1 MAKLLIM
8 SIVSFCFIFLLLLF
22 FRYILKRYF
31 NYMLNYKVWYLT
43 LLAGLI
49 PFIPIKFSFF
59 KFNNLNN
66 QEPTVESNSHN
77 LNPNINTT
85 KPVHEF
91 TTDIHKINWD
101 SIDNICTVIWIVLVI
116 ILSFKFLNSL
126 LYLKYLKKQSLY
138 LNEKEKDKINKILF
152 NHQYKRNIVIRKAE
166 SIHSPIT
173 FWYGK
178 YIILIP
184 SLYFKSIND
193 KKLKYIILHEYAHAK
208 NRDTLHLI
216 IFHIFSI
223 AMSYNPL
230 IQIVKRKMIHD
241 NEVEADRF
249 VLNNINK
256 NEFKSYAEAIMDSV
270 LKTPFF
276 NKNILSHSFNG
287 KKSLLKRRLINIKEA
302 NLKKQSKLILI
313 FVCIF
318 TFFIMIIQSQF
329 LMGQSLTD
337 YNYKK
342 PLQSDYQ
349 ILDESKNFGS
359 NSGSFVMYSMK
370 KDKYYIYNEKE
381 SRKRYSP
388 DSTYKIYL
396 ALFGLDRHIIS
407 DKNSRMLWNH
417 NHYPFD
423 SWNKDQD
430 LNTAI
435 QNSVNWYFER
445 ISNQISK
452 NYTYDQLKQLNYGNK
467 NLGSYK
473 AYWLE
478 DSFKISN
485 LEQVIVLKNMMEQNN
500 HFSKNEKKQLSSSL
514 LIRKNENYAL
524 YGKTGTGIVNG
535 KYNNGWF
542 VGYVITNHDKYYF
555 STHLSDE
562 KASGENAKLIN
573 EKILKEMGVL
583 NGQ

>member
-91 TTDIHKINWD
+91 TTDIYKFNWD

-256 NEFKSYAEAIMDSV
+256 NEFKFYAEAIMDSV
-270 LKTPFF
+270 LKTSFF

-287 KKSLLKRRLINIKEA
+287 KKSLLKRRLINIKEG

-313 FVCIF
+313 FICIF

-407 DKNSRMLWNH
+407 DKNSRMSWNH

-445 ISNQISK
+445 ISNQLSK
-452 NYTYDQLKQLNYGNK
+452 NYTSDQLKQLNYGNK

-478 DSFKISN
+478 DSLKISN

-514 LIRKNENYAL
+514 LIRKNENYEL

-562 KASGENAKLIN
+562 KASGENAKFIN

>member
-91 TTDIHKINWD
+91 TTDIHKFNWD

-193 KKLKYIILHEYAHAK
+193 KKLKYVILHEYAHAK

-256 NEFKSYAEAIMDSV
+256 YEFKSYAEAIMDSV
-270 LKTPFF
+270 LKTSFF

-313 FVCIF
+313 FICIF

-407 DKNSRMLWNH
+407 DKNSRMSWNH

-445 ISNQISK
+445 ISNQLSK
-452 NYTYDQLKQLNYGNK
+452 NYTSDQLKQLNYGNK

-478 DSFKISN
+478 DSLKISN

-514 LIRKNENYAL
+514 LIRKNENYEL

>member
-49 PFIPIKFSFF
+49 PFIPIKFSLF

-91 TTDIHKINWD
+91 TTDIHKFNWD

-138 LNEKEKDKINKILF
+138 LNEKEKNKINKILF

-166 SIHSPIT
+166 SIHSPTT

-216 IFHIFSI
+216 IFNIFSI

-241 NEVEADRF
+241 NEVEADKF

-313 FVCIF
+313 FICIF

-407 DKNSRMLWNH
+407 DKNSRMSWNH

-445 ISNQISK
+445 ISNQLSK
-452 NYTYDQLKQLNYGNK
+452 NYTSDQLKQLNYGNK

-478 DSFKISN
+478 DSLKISN

-514 LIRKNENYAL
+514 LIRKNENYEL

>member
-91 TTDIHKINWD
+91 TTDIHKFNWD

-270 LKTPFF
+270 LKTSFF

-287 KKSLLKRRLINIKEA
+287 KKSLLKRRLINIKEG

-313 FVCIF
+313 FICIF

-407 DKNSRMLWNH
+407 DKNSRMSWNH

-445 ISNQISK
+445 ISNQLSK
-452 NYTYDQLKQLNYGNK
+452 NYTFDQLKQLNYGNK

-478 DSFKISN
+478 DSLKISN

-514 LIRKNENYAL
+514 LIRKNENYEL

>member
-49 PFIPIKFSFF
+49 PFIPIKFSLF

-85 KPVHEF
+85 KPIHEF
-91 TTDIHKINWD
+91 TTDIHKFNWD

-138 LNEKEKDKINKILF
+138 LNEKEKNKINKILF

-166 SIHSPIT
+166 SIHSPTT
-173 FWYGK
+173 FWYVK

-216 IFHIFSI
+216 IFNIFSI

-230 IQIVKRKMIHD
+230 IQIVKRKIIHD

-313 FVCIF
+313 FICIF

-407 DKNSRMLWNH
+407 DKNSRMSWNH

-452 NYTYDQLKQLNYGNK
+452 NYTSDQLKRLNYGNK

-478 DSFKISN
+478 DSLKISN

-514 LIRKNENYAL
+514 LIRKNENYEL

>member
-66 QEPTVESNSHN
+66 QAPTVESNSHN

-91 TTDIHKINWD
+91 TTDIHKFDWD

-270 LKTPFF
+270 LKTSFF

-287 KKSLLKRRLINIKEA
+287 KKSLLKRRLINIKEG

-313 FVCIF
+313 FICIF

-407 DKNSRMLWNH
+407 DKNSRMSWNH

-445 ISNQISK
+445 ISNQLSK
-452 NYTYDQLKQLNYGNK
+452 NYTSDQLKQLNYGNK

-478 DSFKISN
+478 DSLKISN

-514 LIRKNENYAL
+514 LIRKNENYEL

-562 KASGENAKLIN
+562 KASGENAKFIN

>member
-184 SLYFKSIND
+184 ILYFKSIND

-478 DSFKISN
+478 DSLKISN

>member
-66 QEPTVESNSHN
+66 QAPTVESNSHN

-91 TTDIHKINWD
+91 TTDIHKFDWD

-138 LNEKEKDKINKILF
+138 LNKKEKNKINKILF

-166 SIHSPIT
+166 SIHSPTT

-270 LKTPFF
+270 LKTSFF

-287 KKSLLKRRLINIKEA
+287 KKSLLKRRLINIKEG

-313 FVCIF
+313 FICIF

-407 DKNSRMLWNH
+407 DKNSRMSWNH

-445 ISNQISK
+445 ISNQLSK
-452 NYTYDQLKQLNYGNK
+452 NYTSDQLKQLNYGNK

-478 DSFKISN
+478 DSLKISN

-514 LIRKNENYAL
+514 LIRKNENYEL

-562 KASGENAKLIN
+562 KASGENAKFIN

>member
-91 TTDIHKINWD
+91 TTDIHKFNWD

-270 LKTPFF
+270 LKTSFF

-287 KKSLLKRRLINIKEA
+287 KKSLLKRRLINIKEG

-313 FVCIF
+313 FICIF

-407 DKNSRMLWNH
+407 DKNSRMSWNH

-423 SWNKDQD
+423 SWKKDQD

-445 ISNQISK
+445 ISNQLSK
-452 NYTYDQLKQLNYGNK
+452 NYTSDQLKQLNYGNK

-478 DSFKISN
+478 DSLKISN

-514 LIRKNENYAL
+514 LIRKNENYEL

>member
-91 TTDIHKINWD
+91 TTDIHKFNWD

-152 NHQYKRNIVIRKAE
+152 NHQYKRNIVIRKAD

-270 LKTPFF
+270 LKTSFF

-287 KKSLLKRRLINIKEA
+287 KKSLLKRRLINIKEG

-313 FVCIF
+313 FICIF

-407 DKNSRMLWNH
+407 DKNSRMSWNH

-445 ISNQISK
+445 ISNQLSK
-452 NYTYDQLKQLNYGNK
+452 NYTSDQLKQLNYGNK

-478 DSFKISN
+478 DSLKISN

-514 LIRKNENYAL
+514 LIRKNENYEL

-562 KASGENAKLIN
+562 KASGENAKFIN

>member
-91 TTDIHKINWD
+91 TTDIHKFNWD

-270 LKTPFF
+270 LKTSFF

-287 KKSLLKRRLINIKEA
+287 KKSLLKRRLINIKEG

-313 FVCIF
+313 FICIF

-349 ILDESKNFGS
+349 ILDESENFGS

-407 DKNSRMLWNH
+407 DKNSRMSWNH

-445 ISNQISK
+445 ISNQLSK
-452 NYTYDQLKQLNYGNK
+452 NYTSDQLKQLNYGNK

-478 DSFKISN
+478 DSLKISN

-514 LIRKNENYAL
+514 LIRKNENYEL

-562 KASGENAKLIN
+562 KASGENAKFIN

>member
-66 QEPTVESNSHN
+66 QEPTVESTSHN

-91 TTDIHKINWD
+91 TTDIHKFNWD

-256 NEFKSYAEAIMDSV
+256 YEFKSYAEAIMDSV
-270 LKTPFF
+270 LKTSFF

-313 FVCIF
+313 FICIF

-407 DKNSRMLWNH
+407 DKNSRMSWNH

-445 ISNQISK
+445 ISNQLSK
-452 NYTYDQLKQLNYGNK
+452 NYTSDQLKQLNYGNK

-478 DSFKISN
+478 DSLKISN

-514 LIRKNENYAL
+514 LIRKNENYEL

>member
-8 SIVSFCFIFLLLLF
+8 SVVSFCFIFLLLVF

-49 PFIPIKFSFF
+49 PFIPIKFSLF

-91 TTDIHKINWD
+91 TTDIHKFNWD

-138 LNEKEKDKINKILF
+138 LNEKEKNKINKILF

-166 SIHSPIT
+166 SIHSPTT

-216 IFHIFSI
+216 IFNIFSI

-313 FVCIF
+313 FICIF

-407 DKNSRMLWNH
+407 DKNSRMSWNH

-452 NYTYDQLKQLNYGNK
+452 NYTSDQLKQLNYGNK

-478 DSFKISN
+478 DSLKISN

-514 LIRKNENYAL
+514 LIRKNENYEL

>member
-91 TTDIHKINWD
+91 TTDIHKFNWD

-270 LKTPFF
+270 LKTSFF

-287 KKSLLKRRLINIKEA
+287 KKSLLKRRLINIKEG

-313 FVCIF
+313 FICIF
-318 TFFIMIIQSQF
+318 TFFITIIQSQF

-407 DKNSRMLWNH
+407 DKNSRMSWNH

-445 ISNQISK
+445 ISNQLSK
-452 NYTYDQLKQLNYGNK
+452 NYTSDQLKQLNYGNK

-478 DSFKISN
+478 DSLKISN

-514 LIRKNENYAL
+514 LIRKNENYEL

-562 KASGENAKLIN
+562 KASGENAKFIN

>member
-91 TTDIHKINWD
+91 TTDIHKFNWD

-256 NEFKSYAEAIMDSV
+256 YEFKSYAEAIMDSV
-270 LKTPFF
+270 LKTSFF

-313 FVCIF
+313 FICIF

-407 DKNSRMLWNH
+407 DKNSRMSWNH

-423 SWNKDQD
+423 PWNKDQD

-445 ISNQISK
+445 ISNQLSK
-452 NYTYDQLKQLNYGNK
+452 NYTSDQLKQLNYGNK

-478 DSFKISN
+478 DSLKISN

-514 LIRKNENYAL
+514 LIRKNENYEL

>member
-91 TTDIHKINWD
+91 TTDIHKFNWD

-256 NEFKSYAEAIMDSV
+256 YEFKSYAEAIMDSV
-270 LKTPFF
+270 LKTSFF

-313 FVCIF
+313 FICIF

-407 DKNSRMLWNH
+407 DKNSRMSWNH

-423 SWNKDQD
+423 SWNKDQN

-445 ISNQISK
+445 ISNQLSK
-452 NYTYDQLKQLNYGNK
+452 NYTSDQLKQLNYGNK

-478 DSFKISN
+478 DSLKISN

-514 LIRKNENYAL
+514 LIRKNENYEL

>member
-49 PFIPIKFSFF
+49 PFIPIKFSLF
-59 KFNNLNN
+59 KFNNVNN
-66 QEPTVESNSHN
+66 QAPTVESKSHE
-77 LNPNINTT
+77 LNHNINTT
-85 KPVHEF
+85 KPIQEF
-91 TTDIHKINWD
+91 TTDIHKFNWD

-256 NEFKSYAEAIMDSV
+256 YEFKSYAEAIMDSV
-270 LKTPFF
+270 LKTSFF

-313 FVCIF
+313 FICIF

-407 DKNSRMLWNH
+407 DKNSRMSWNH

-445 ISNQISK
+445 ISNQLSK
-452 NYTYDQLKQLNYGNK
+452 NYTSDQLKQLNYGNK

-478 DSFKISN
+478 DSLKISN

-514 LIRKNENYAL
+514 LIRKNENYEL

>member
-49 PFIPIKFSFF
+49 PFIPIKFPFF

-91 TTDIHKINWD
+91 TTDIHKFNWD

-270 LKTPFF
+270 LKTSFF

-287 KKSLLKRRLINIKEA
+287 KKSLLKRRLINIKEG

-313 FVCIF
+313 FICIF

-407 DKNSRMLWNH
+407 DKNSRMSWNH

-445 ISNQISK
+445 ISNQLSK
-452 NYTYDQLKQLNYGNK
+452 NYTSDQLKQLNYGNK

-478 DSFKISN
+478 DSLKISN

-514 LIRKNENYAL
+514 LIRKNENYEL

-562 KASGENAKLIN
+562 KASGENAKFIN

>member
-8 SIVSFCFIFLLLLF
+8 SIVSFCFIFLLLVF

-49 PFIPIKFSFF
+49 PFIPIKFSLF

-91 TTDIHKINWD
+91 TTDIHKFNWD

-138 LNEKEKDKINKILF
+138 LNEKEKNKINKILF

-166 SIHSPIT
+166 SIHSPTT

-184 SLYFKSIND
+184 SLYFKNIND

-216 IFHIFSI
+216 IFNIFSI

-313 FVCIF
+313 FICIF

-407 DKNSRMLWNH
+407 DKNSRMSWNH

-452 NYTYDQLKQLNYGNK
+452 NYTSDQLKQLNYGNK

-478 DSFKISN
+478 DSLKISN

-514 LIRKNENYAL
+514 LIRKNENYEL

>member
-91 TTDIHKINWD
+91 TTDIHKFNWD

-249 VLNNINK
+249 VINNINK

-270 LKTPFF
+270 LKTSFF

-287 KKSLLKRRLINIKEA
+287 KKSLLKRRLINIKEG

-313 FVCIF
+313 FICIF

-407 DKNSRMLWNH
+407 DKNSRMSWNH

-445 ISNQISK
+445 ISNQLSK
-452 NYTYDQLKQLNYGNK
+452 NYTSDQLKQLNYGNK

-478 DSFKISN
+478 DSLKISN

-514 LIRKNENYAL
+514 LIRKNENYEL

-562 KASGENAKLIN
+562 KASGENAKFIN

>member
-91 TTDIHKINWD
+91 TTDIHKFNWD

-193 KKLKYIILHEYAHAK
+193 KKLKCIILHEYAHAK

-256 NEFKSYAEAIMDSV
+256 YEFKSYAEAIMDSV
-270 LKTPFF
+270 LKTSFF

-313 FVCIF
+313 FICIF

-407 DKNSRMLWNH
+407 DKNSRMSWNH

-445 ISNQISK
+445 ISNQLSK
-452 NYTYDQLKQLNYGNK
+452 NYTSDQLKQLNYGNK

-478 DSFKISN
+478 DSLKISN

-514 LIRKNENYAL
+514 LIRKNENYEL

>member
-8 SIVSFCFIFLLLLF
+8 SVVSFCFIFLLLVF

-31 NYMLNYKVWYLT
+31 NYSLNYKVWYLT
-43 LLAGLI
+43 VLAGLI
-49 PFIPIKFSFF
+49 PFIPIKFSFI
-59 KFNNLNN
+59 KFNNVNN
-66 QEPTVESNSHN
+66 QAPTVESKSHD
-77 LNPNINTT
+77 LNHNIITT
-85 KPVHEF
+85 KPVQEF
-91 TTDIHKINWD
+91 ATDIHKFNWD

-138 LNEKEKDKINKILF
+138 LNEKEKNKINKILF

-166 SIHSPIT
+166 SIHSPTT

-216 IFHIFSI
+216 IFNIFSI

-230 IQIVKRKMIHD
+230 IQIVKRKIIHD

-313 FVCIF
+313 FICIF

-407 DKNSRMLWNH
+407 DKNSRMSWNH

-452 NYTYDQLKQLNYGNK
+452 NYTSDQLKRLNYGNK

-478 DSFKISN
+478 DSLKISN

-514 LIRKNENYAL
+514 LIRKNENYEL

>member
-91 TTDIHKINWD
+91 TTDIHKFNWD

-256 NEFKSYAEAIMDSV
+256 YEFKSYAEAIMDSV
-270 LKTPFF
+270 LKTSFF

-302 NLKKQSKLILI
+302 NLKKRSKLILI
-313 FVCIF
+313 FICIF

-407 DKNSRMLWNH
+407 DKNSRMSWNH

-445 ISNQISK
+445 ISNQLSK
-452 NYTYDQLKQLNYGNK
+452 NYTSDQLKQLNYGNK

-478 DSFKISN
+478 DSLKISN

-514 LIRKNENYAL
+514 LIRKNENYEL

>member
-318 TFFIMIIQSQF
+318 TFFIMIIQTQF

-478 DSFKISN
+478 DSLKISN

>member
-91 TTDIHKINWD
+91 TTDIHKFNWD

-193 KKLKYIILHEYAHAK
+193 KKLKYIMLHEYAHAK

-256 NEFKSYAEAIMDSV
+256 YEFKSYAEAIMDSV
-270 LKTPFF
+270 LKTSFF

-313 FVCIF
+313 FICIF

-407 DKNSRMLWNH
+407 DKNSRMSWNH

-445 ISNQISK
+445 ISNQLSK
-452 NYTYDQLKQLNYGNK
+452 NYTSDQLKQLNYGNK

-478 DSFKISN
+478 DSLKISN

-514 LIRKNENYAL
+514 LIRKNENYEL

>member
-91 TTDIHKINWD
+91 TTDIHKFNWD

-256 NEFKSYAEAIMDSV
+256 YEFKSYAEAIMDSV
-270 LKTPFF
+270 LKTSFF

-313 FVCIF
+313 FICIF
-318 TFFIMIIQSQF
+318 TFFIIIIQSQF

-407 DKNSRMLWNH
+407 DKNSRMSWNH

-445 ISNQISK
+445 ISNQLSK
-452 NYTYDQLKQLNYGNK
+452 NYTSDQLKQLNYGNK

-478 DSFKISN
+478 DSLKISN

-514 LIRKNENYAL
+514 LIRKNENYEL

>member
-22 FRYILKRYF
+22 VRYILKRYF

-91 TTDIHKINWD
+91 TTDIHKFNWD

-256 NEFKSYAEAIMDSV
+256 YEFKSYAEAIMDSV
-270 LKTPFF
+270 LKTSFF

-313 FVCIF
+313 FICIF

-407 DKNSRMLWNH
+407 DKNSRMSWNH

-445 ISNQISK
+445 ISNQLSK
-452 NYTYDQLKQLNYGNK
+452 NYTSDQLKQLNYGNK

-478 DSFKISN
+478 DSLKISN

-514 LIRKNENYAL
+514 LIRKNENYEL

>member
-91 TTDIHKINWD
+91 TTDIHKFNWD

-256 NEFKSYAEAIMDSV
+256 YEFKSYAEAIMDSV
-270 LKTPFF
+270 LKTSFF

-313 FVCIF
+313 FICIF

-407 DKNSRMLWNH
+407 DKNSRMSWNH
-417 NHYPFD
+417 NHYPY
-423 SWNKDQD
+423 KDQD

-445 ISNQISK
+445 ISNQLSK
-452 NYTYDQLKQLNYGNK
+452 NYTSDQLKQLNYGNK

-478 DSFKISN
+478 DSLKISN

-514 LIRKNENYAL
+514 LIRKNENYEL

>member
-1 MAKLLIM
+1 
-8 SIVSFCFIFLLLLF
+8 VF

-31 NYMLNYKVWYLT
+31 NYSLNYKVWYLT
-43 LLAGLI
+43 MLAGLI
-49 PFIPIKFSFF
+49 PFIPIKFSFI
-59 KFNNLNN
+59 KFNNVNN
-66 QEPTVESNSHN
+66 QAPTVESKSHD
-77 LNPNINTT
+77 LNHNINTT
-85 KPVHEF
+85 KPIQEF
-91 TTDIHKINWD
+91 TTDIHKFNWD

-166 SIHSPIT
+166 SIHSPTT

-216 IFHIFSI
+216 IFNIFSI

-313 FVCIF
+313 FICIF

-407 DKNSRMLWNH
+407 DKNSRMSWNH

-452 NYTYDQLKQLNYGNK
+452 NYTSDQLKQLNYGNK

-478 DSFKISN
+478 DSLKISN

-514 LIRKNENYAL
+514 LIRKNENYEL

>member
-49 PFIPIKFSFF
+49 PFIPIKFSLF

-85 KPVHEF
+85 KPIHEF
-91 TTDIHKINWD
+91 TTDIHKFNWD

-138 LNEKEKDKINKILF
+138 LNEKEKNKINKILF

-166 SIHSPIT
+166 SIHSPTT

-216 IFHIFSI
+216 IFNIFSI

-230 IQIVKRKMIHD
+230 IQIVKRKIIHD

-313 FVCIF
+313 FICIF

-337 YNYKK
+337 FNYKK

-407 DKNSRMLWNH
+407 DKNSRMSWNH

-452 NYTYDQLKQLNYGNK
+452 NYTSDQLKRLNYGNK

-478 DSFKISN
+478 DSLKISN

-514 LIRKNENYAL
+514 LIRKNENYEL

>member
-8 SIVSFCFIFLLLLF
+8 SIVSFCFIFLLLVF

-49 PFIPIKFSFF
+49 PFIPIKFSLF

-66 QEPTVESNSHN
+66 QAPTVESNSHN

-91 TTDIHKINWD
+91 TTDIHKFNWD

-138 LNEKEKDKINKILF
+138 LNEKEKNKINKILF

-166 SIHSPIT
+166 SIHSPTT

-216 IFHIFSI
+216 IFNIFSI

-241 NEVEADRF
+241 NEVEADKF

-313 FVCIF
+313 FICIF

-407 DKNSRMLWNH
+407 DKNSRMSWNH

-445 ISNQISK
+445 ISNQLSK
-452 NYTYDQLKQLNYGNK
+452 NYTSDQLKQLNYGNK

-478 DSFKISN
+478 DSLKISN

-514 LIRKNENYAL
+514 LIRKNENYEL

>member
-91 TTDIHKINWD
+91 TTDIHKFNWD
-101 SIDNICTVIWIVLVI
+101 SIDNICTVIWVVLVI

-270 LKTPFF
+270 LKTSFF

-287 KKSLLKRRLINIKEA
+287 KKSLLKRRLINIKEG

-313 FVCIF
+313 FICIF

-407 DKNSRMLWNH
+407 DKNSRMSWNH

-445 ISNQISK
+445 ISNQLSK
-452 NYTYDQLKQLNYGNK
+452 NYTSDQLKQLNYGNK

-478 DSFKISN
+478 DSLKISN

-514 LIRKNENYAL
+514 LIRKNENYEL

-562 KASGENAKLIN
+562 KASGENAKFIN